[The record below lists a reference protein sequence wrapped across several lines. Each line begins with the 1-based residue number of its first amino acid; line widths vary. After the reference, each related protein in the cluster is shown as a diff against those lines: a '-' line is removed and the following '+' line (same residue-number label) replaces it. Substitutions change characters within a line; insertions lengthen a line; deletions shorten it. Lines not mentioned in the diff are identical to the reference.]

1 METAEF
7 IYKVVVEP
15 SYKKT
20 TREDATCA
28 GIRMLKIA
36 EAVSSNPYSEM
47 SDRAS
52 KHRKRY
58 AD

>member
-28 GIRMLKIA
+28 GIRMLKIE
-36 EAVSSNPYSEM
+36 EAILSNTYSNM
-47 SDRAS
+47 SERAS
-52 KHRKRY
+52 KHRKIY